1 MSRTTIS
8 VNGEDR
14 EVAAESSLED
24 LVAELVPGA
33 CDDSP
38 EGRPRGVAAAV
49 NGSVVARGAW
59 ASTSLRAG
67 DAVEIVTAVQG
78 G

>member
-1 MSRTTIS
+1 MNATTIR
-8 VNGEDR
+8 VNGEER
-14 EVAAESSLED
+14 EVAAGASLED
-24 LVAELVPGA
+24 LVADLVPGA

-38 EGRPRGVAAAV
+38 DGRPRGVAAAI
-49 NGSVVARGAW
+49 NGAVVARGAW
-59 ASTSLRAG
+59 AETALRAD